1 MVLPEV
7 VAVVVDLKLLI
18 ALLVVAVLAVVV
30 VEALENQLPT
40 YPLLLE
46 VLPQVVV
53 AVVDEEVVALVDQGL

>member
-7 VAVVVDLKLLI
+7 VAVVVELKIII